1 MPDEILRCI
10 LEQLSSSEVSEPIR
24 EPVARKYAEKKKEA
38 KGRNPEK
45 LMLDEA
51 VDVILALLE
60 TNPATIV
67 IDALDECDPNS
78 RRELLDAL
86 DTIIHE
92 SASLVKVF
100 ASSRDDGDIVCELAN
115 SPNVFIQAS
124 DNKVDIERFV
134 RTQVAEAIKKRR
146 LIKGNVS
153 EQLKGQIIRTLIDG
167 AQGM

>member
-10 LEQLSSSEVSEPIR
+10 LEQLSSSDVSEPIR
-24 EPVARKYAEKKKEA
+24 EPVVRKYEEKKREA

-45 LMLDEA
+45 LMLDET

-67 IDALDECDPNS
+67 IDALDECDPH
-78 RRELLDAL
+78 RRGELLDAL
-86 DTIIHE
+86 STIIRD

-100 ASSRDDGDIVCELAN
+100 VSSRDDGDIVCQLADL
-115 SPNVFIQAS
+115 PNVFIQAS
-124 DNKVDIERFV
+124 DNKADIERFV
-134 RTQVAEAIKKRR
+134 RTQLAEAIQKKR
-146 LIKGNVS
+146 LIRGNVS
-153 EQLKGQIIRTLIDG
+153 EQLKGQIIETLIDG